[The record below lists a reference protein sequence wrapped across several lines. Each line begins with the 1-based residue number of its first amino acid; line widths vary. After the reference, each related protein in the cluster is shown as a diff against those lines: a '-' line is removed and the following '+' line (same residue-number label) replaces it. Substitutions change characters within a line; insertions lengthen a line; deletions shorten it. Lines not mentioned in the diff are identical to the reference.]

1 MKDLLEIRKILIN
14 SLLVLGFFCAILI
27 TIFFY
32 FFYQSSS
39 NDVKEANNSY
49 KEGESSTT
57 VSIRKAAFNHA
68 LELYLELENH
78 FQPEFGNGKLYFNIA
93 NTYFQLE
100 EYPLAILYYYRAS
113 ALSPYDKTIQDNLS
127 IALSKVHVQNKAEKT
142 PFKTIFFFH
151 NLLPLPIRFQ
161 IFFIFSLVALIMFSM
176 WFWGFNKKLKLG
188 ALFFLSISIIMF
200 FSLLYSYFLENPSAI
215 IIKPTS
221 LYRGA
226 GTQFAKVSDIPVE
239 AGSKVTVLQ
248 VDEDGEWLKIEENN
262 TIGFVQSNSIKI
274 I

>member
-1 MKDLLEIRKILIN
+1 MM
-14 SLLVLGFFCAILI
+14 
-27 TIFFY
+27 
-32 FFYQSSS
+32 SSS
-39 NDVKEANNSY
+39 AITKSPRLSSDTSGEPNMLSISSNITKEANKSY
-49 KEGESSTT
+49 KEGESSVT
-57 VSIRKAAFNHA
+57 VSIRKTAFNHA
-68 LELYLELENH
+68 LELYLELENR

-100 EYPLAILYYYRAS
+100 EYPLAILYYNRAS
-113 ALSPYDKTIQDNLS
+113 ALNPYDKTIQDNLS
-127 IALSKVHVQNKAEKT
+127 IALSKAHVLNKTEKT

-161 IFFIFSLVALIMFSM
+161 IFFVFSLTSLLLFSF
-176 WFWGFNKKLKLG
+176 WFWGFNKKLRLG
-188 ALFFLSISIIMF
+188 SLFFLSISIVMF
-200 FSLLYSYFLENPSAI
+200 FSLLYTYFLENPSAI
-215 IIKPTS
+215 IIKPTN

-248 VDEDGEWLKIEENN
+248 FDEDEKWLKIEDNN
-262 TIGFVQSNSIKI
+262 NIIGFVQSDSIKI